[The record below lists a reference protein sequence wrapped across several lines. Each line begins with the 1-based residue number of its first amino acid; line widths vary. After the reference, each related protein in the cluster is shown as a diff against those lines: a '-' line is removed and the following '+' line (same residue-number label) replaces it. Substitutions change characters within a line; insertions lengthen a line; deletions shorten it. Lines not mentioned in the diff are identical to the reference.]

1 MYVWC
6 TGKLTRIY
14 HMRALLHTSNTHI
27 YTHTRTHIYTNTH
40 THTHKYT
47 LTPYTS
53 FAYATNSLPYITPL
67 FRILCLSLTHTHTH
81 THKLFL
87 SFTCSSHSLCSPHTH
102 HIVTLS
108 SHTPRTFARTPRTSF
123 SYATRSL
130 YNKHVCCRDR
140 EGVWF
145 MRQSVC
151 VCGVRGIYIH
161 HTLSLYNKHVCY
173 RDRQCVRFKREY
185 VFVCVVWMN

>member
-1 MYVWC
+1 MY
-6 TGKLTRIY
+6 GKANSHIPHASSPAY
-14 HMRALLHTSNTHI
+14 IKHTHI
-27 YTHTRTHIYTNTH
+27 HTH
-40 THTHKYT
+40 THTHIHKHTHTHTQVHTYT
-47 LTPYTS
+47 IHFIRIRHKLSPIYHTPVS
-53 FAYATNSLPYITPL
+53 HS
-67 FRILCLSLTHTHTH
+67 LSLSYTHTHTH
-81 THKLFL
+81 TQALSIFHMLF
-87 SFTCSSHSLCSPHTH
+87 
-102 HIVTLS
+102 TLS
-108 SHTPRTFARTPRTSF
+108 MFPSYTSHCDSLTHTPRTFSRTPRTSF

-185 VFVCVVWMN
+185 VFVCVV